1 MLTLFLYRQEIEKY
15 RVSHSLL
22 KKTTT
27 NDRSKPILTKTKV
40 KGTVSI
46 VILYLVIRSEKK
58 NVIFSLRGLSHEI
71 DLAFDDMVGYLG
83 LNRERGY
90 F

>member
-1 MLTLFLYRQEIEKY
+1 
-15 RVSHSLL
+15 VSHSLL

-46 VILYLVIRSEKK
+46 VILYLVIRSEK
-58 NVIFSLRGLSHEI
+58 ILTLRGLSHEI

-83 LNRERGY
+83 LNRRRGY
-90 F
+90 FLNLGAPMIL